1 MKPPNSSNNLSKYE
15 QSFADFACDYS
26 IKARAIAS
34 VSLALTFIALN
45 FIFKLSL
52 PIHIFTIAALFQSL
66 INQPYRF
73 LRNLLKSSD
82 KVLFITNIID
92 IIVISIVVYYVGGLS
107 FTFAGFLY
115 LIVIVFNGI
124 FGGTTRALVLAI
136 LSSLAVIFLY
146 IFETL
151 EILYHPTL
159 ITFQISEL
167 QKVVLLISYIAI
179 FFIFAVLAHI
189 PSQKLRNELIKQHK
203 ITAELEQQYFITEIL
218 YKITNTVIRA
228 ESIEEVYQQTLD
240 GITKALNINKASI
253 LLFDPDGVMRFKAW
267 VGLSENY
274 RKAVEGHSPWKP
286 DDPNPQ
292 PIFISNVEKD
302 KTLNENLK
310 KIILNEG
317 IRSLGFI
324 PLVFRGKLLG
334 KFMIYYEQ
342 PHEFTQREITLIL
355 AIAIQI
361 SLSIGRKLIE
371 IELTNWRD
379 KFEKIVLAMK
389 EVVYEWDFEN
399 DTTTWEGDLEAIF
412 GIKKE
417 ELKERKF
424 SWQEFI
430 HPDDVNLIM
439 SKINDAIKGTAST
452 LETEYRIRRKDGS
465 SIYCLDYAYIIRD
478 ENGKAIKT
486 IGIIFDITTLKET
499 EQKLLKREK
508 VLKVINY
515 AAGIL
520 IKTIDWEKE
529 IGKLIEA
536 LGESAEVNSVY
547 LFKNQE
553 RNGEL
558 TTGLVA
564 RWYSSNLEKQVEDSQ
579 LQNISYKLSGFER
592 WLDVLGRKEVIHGF
606 VKNLPFREYLFLSFL
621 GVKSILVV
629 PIFVGDKWWG
639 FISLN
644 DCRIERKWDEAEI
657 NAIKTFADILGL
669 TIQRSENEKA
679 LRESEQR
686 YRKLFE
692 DSKDPI
698 YISTPEGKLV
708 DVNPAFVELFG
719 YSSKEEILKVD
730 IPTELYENPEDRK
743 KNLEAIET
751 QGYIKDYE
759 LHLKTKDGRKLI
771 VYDTSTPIY
780 DDKGNIIAYQGILRD
795 VTKIKMLE
803 QQLLQ
808 SQKMESLGRLTAGI
822 AHDINNALT
831 VILGNTQLA
840 KRLLTQGDIE
850 KVNEKFTEI
859 ENTIRRTGEFTKK
872 LLIFSREQPAVMK
885 ISDLNS
891 IVNDFTKV
899 MLKALRENI
908 KIELILA
915 PKLPNVK
922 VDPALI
928 NQLLLN
934 LIINAQEA
942 IYGEGRIIIETY
954 TRYIDQEYCDY
965 HLEAKPGE
973 YVVLS
978 VSDTGIGISKEIL
991 PRIFEPFFTTK
1002 EHGTGLGLSIVYGI
1016 VKQHGG
1022 FINVYSEVNQ
1032 GTIFRIYFP
1041 AVYEYEEER
1050 EAKEEAK
1057 PEIKGGTETI
1067 LIAEDEEKLRTTV
1080 IDMLQSLGYK
1090 VYSASNGLEAI
1101 EIFKEKANEIDLV
1114 FLDIVMPVLGGY
1126 EAMKE
1131 IVKIK
1136 PSIKV
1141 IFATG
1146 YSLNGLNL
1154 EFIKGFDLIQKPY
1167 SYETIAVKVREV
1179 LDRK

>member
-1 MKPPNSSNNLSKYE
+1 
-15 QSFADFACDYS
+15 
-26 IKARAIAS
+26 
-34 VSLALTFIALN
+34 
-45 FIFKLSL
+45 
-52 PIHIFTIAALFQSL
+52 
-66 INQPYRF
+66 
-73 LRNLLKSSD
+73 
-82 KVLFITNIID
+82 
-92 IIVISIVVYYVGGLS
+92 VYYAGGLS
-107 FTFAGFLY
+107 FTFVGFLY

-124 FGGTTRALVLAI
+124 FGGMRRALTLAA
-136 LSSLAVIFLY
+136 LSSVAVILLY
-146 IFETL
+146 ILETFR
-151 EILYHPTL
+151 ILYHPTL

-167 QKVVLLISYIAI
+167 QRVIILISYIAI
-179 FFIFAVLAHI
+179 FFIFAVLAYI
-189 PSQKLRNELIKQHK
+189 PSQKLRHELAKQLK
-203 ITAELEQQYFITEIL
+203 ITAELEQQHFITEIL
-218 YKITNTVIRA
+218 YEITNTVIRA
-228 ESIEEVYQQTLD
+228 ESIEEVYQRALD

-267 VGLSENY
+267 IGLSENY

-302 KTLNENLK
+302 KTLDENLK
-310 KIILNEG
+310 KIILNEE
-317 IRSLGFI
+317 IRALGFI
-324 PLVFRGKLLG
+324 PLVFKGKLLG

-361 SLSIGRKLIE
+361 SLAIGRKLIE
-371 IELTNWRD
+371 IELTNWKE

-389 EVVYEWDFEN
+389 EVVYEWDLESN
-399 DTTTWEGDLEAIF
+399 TTTWEGDLEAIF

-417 ELKERKF
+417 EIKERKL
-424 SWQEFI
+424 SWQEFV
-430 HPDDVNLIM
+430 HPDEVDSIM
-439 SKINDAIKGTAST
+439 SKISDAIKGTAST
-452 LETEYRIRRKDGS
+452 LEIEYRIKRKDGS

-478 ENGKAIKT
+478 ETGKAIKT

-515 AAGIL
+515 SAGVL

-536 LGESAEVNSVY
+536 LGESAEVSSVY
-547 LFKNQE
+547 VFKNQE
-553 RNGEL
+553 KNGEL
-558 TTGLVA
+558 TTSLVA
-564 RWYSSNLEKQVEDSQ
+564 RWYSSNSEKQIEDSQ

-592 WLDVLGRKEVIHGF
+592 WVDVLGSKDVIHGLI
-606 VKNLPFREYLFLSFL
+606 KNFPFREYLFLSFL
-621 GVKSILVV
+621 GVKSIVAV
-629 PIFVGDKWWG
+629 PIFAGDKWWG

-644 DCRIERKWDEAEI
+644 DCKMEREWDETEI
-657 NAIKTFADILGL
+657 DAIKTFADILGL

-730 IPTELYENPEDRK
+730 IATELYENPEDRK
-743 KNLEAIET
+743 KNLEAIER

-771 VYDTSTPIY
+771 VYDTATPIY
-780 DDKGNIIAYQGILRD
+780 DERGNIIAYQGILRD
-795 VTKIKMLE
+795 VTKIKTLE

-808 SQKMESLGRLTAGI
+808 SQKMDALGRLTAGI
-822 AHDINNALT
+822 VHDINNALT
-831 VILGNTQLA
+831 VILGNAQLA
-840 KRLLTQGDIE
+840 KRLLGQGDVE
-850 KVNEKFTEI
+850 KVKEKFAEI
-859 ENTIRRTGEFTKK
+859 ENTIRKTGEFTRK

-922 VDPALI
+922 VDSALI

-934 LIINAQEA
+934 LIINAQDAIPEA
-942 IYGEGRIIIETY
+942 GKIIIETY
-954 TRYIDQEYCDY
+954 ARYIDQEYCDY
-965 HLEAKPGE
+965 HLEARPGE

-978 VSDTGIGISKEIL
+978 VSDTGVGISKEIL

-1002 EHGTGLGLSIVYGI
+1002 EQGTGLGLSIVYGI

-1032 GTIFRIYFP
+1032 GTTFRVYFP
-1041 AVYEYEEER
+1041 AVYEEEE
-1050 EAKEEAK
+1050 EQEIKEESKA
-1057 PEIKGGTETI
+1057 EIRGGTETI

-1080 IDMLQSLGYK
+1080 IDILQSLGYK
-1090 VYSASNGLEAI
+1090 VYSAVNGLEAV

-1114 FLDIVMPVLGGY
+1114 FLDIVMPILNGH

-1136 PSIKV
+1136 PSVKI

-1154 EFIKGFDLIQKPY
+1154 DLKGFDLIQKPY
-1167 SYETIAVKVREV
+1167 SYEAIALKVREV